1 MPSLSALEARA
12 QSRDG
17 HVVGGKIE
25 TMARTLTKEE
35 IFELSA
41 EERLHLIETLWDSLS
56 PAEVPVPDS
65 HKRLIDERIEDHRR
79 NPDDSVSWEELEDEL
94 FPKR

>member
-1 MPSLSALEARA
+1 MRAMP
-12 QSRDG
+12 
-17 HVVGGKIE
+17 
-25 TMARTLTKEE
+25 LTKEE

-56 PAEVPVPDS
+56 PAEVPLPAW
-65 HKRLIDERIEDHRR
+65 HKELIDERLDEHRR
-79 NPDDSVSWEELEDEL
+79 NPADTISWEEFRDEL